1 MGLLRPADDHH
12 GENER
17 GLDHCHRDR
26 EHERPEGLSDPVG
39 DDLGVMHRSDH
50 GTDESGRAQQRDDD
64 ADAGD
69 EGDDEQPDRDDRDC
83 PCPRRHASF

>member
-1 MGLLRPADDHH
+1 VGLLRPADDHH

-26 EHERPEGLSDPVG
+26 EHERPEGLSNPVG

-50 GTDESGRAQQRDDD
+50 GTDGER
-64 ADAGD
+64 
-69 EGDDEQPDRDDRDC
+69 
-83 PCPRRHASF
+83 PRTAA